1 MISLLKR
8 LLTAR
13 HRIAFHLYMGIGTA
27 VALTMVAS
35 LVAWFSFD
43 QVGDAQRQVNERARP
58 RDSHRFCGRP
68 AKRHPRRGSPALGG
82 GRDADGLC
90 RGRHQ
95 SRLRAGRL

>member
-8 LLTAR
+8 LLAAR

-43 QVGDAQRQVNERARP
+43 QVGDAQRQVNERAVP
-58 RDSHRFCGRP
+58 EIAIAFAVAQQSGTLG
-68 AKRHPRRGSPALGG
+68 RGSPALGS
-82 GRDADGLC
+82 GRYTEGIC
-90 RGRHQ
+90 RGRRQ
-95 SRLRAGRL
+95 SRRRAGRL

>member
-8 LLTAR
+8 LLAAR

-43 QVGDAQRQVNERARP
+43 QVGDAQRQVNERAVPEIAALLRSLSKAAPSP
-58 RDSHRFCGRP
+58 RQ
-68 AKRHPRRGSPALGG
+68 PRAW
-82 GRDADGLC
+82 
-90 RGRHQ
+90 
-95 SRLRAGRL
+95 